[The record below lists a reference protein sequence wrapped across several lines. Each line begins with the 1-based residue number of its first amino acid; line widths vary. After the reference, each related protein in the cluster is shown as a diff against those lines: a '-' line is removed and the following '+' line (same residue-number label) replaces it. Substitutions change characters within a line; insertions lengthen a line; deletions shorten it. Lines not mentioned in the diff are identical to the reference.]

1 MKSKD
6 ISGKTRVCAL
16 IGDPVEHSMSPVM
29 HNAAFREL
37 GLDFTYVA
45 FRVQKENVTGAI
57 GGMRAFNLRGLNV
70 TIPHKVAVIPLLD
83 ELDPLADKIGAVN
96 TIVNND
102 GVLKG
107 YNTDAGGFLHALLE
121 QGIEPERKNVVIIGA
136 GGVARAAA
144 FVLADRNANITI
156 LNRIEELNW
165 AVELAGH
172 ITQTFGKKVDALEL
186 NPENLKNVLT
196 KADILV
202 NATSVGM
209 SPKISETPVNAG
221 LLRPGLVVYDI
232 VYNPIETRLLKEAA
246 AAGCKTISGLDMF
259 VGQGALAFELW
270 TGQKAPVELMKKEA
284 KTLLEKSQQKA

>member
-1 MKSKD
+1 MKELN

-29 HNAAFREL
+29 HNAAFREV
-37 GLDFTYVA
+37 GLDFVYVA
-45 FRVQKENVTGAI
+45 FRVHKENVTRAI

-83 ELDPLADKIGAVN
+83 ELDPLAEKIGAVN
-96 TIVNND
+96 TIVNDD
-102 GVLKG
+102 GVLRG
-107 YNTDAGGFLHALLE
+107 YNTDAGGFLHALLA
-121 QGIEPERKNVVIIGA
+121 QGIEPEGKNVVIIGA
-136 GGVARAAA
+136 GGVARAAS
-144 FVLADRNANITI
+144 FVLADRKSNLTI

-186 NPENLKNVLT
+186 NPENLVKVLA

-209 SPKISETPVNAG
+209 SPKTSETPVAAG
-221 LLRPGLVVYDI
+221 ILRPGLVVYDI
-232 VYNPIETRLLKEAA
+232 VYNPIETRLLREAA
-246 AAGCKTISGLDMF
+246 AAGAKTISGLDMF
-259 VGQGALAFELW
+259 VWQGALAFEMW
-270 TGQKAPVELMKKEA
+270 TGQKAPVDLMKKEA
-284 KTLLEKSQQKA
+284 KRLLALSAKKA